1 MSSSYRRVKLITA
14 PGFANEVI
22 CELED
27 ELPSLLKQYVNDQW
41 EWEVEQEED
50 ALTGSTG
57 DTREILETIL
67 SNIKESDVD
76 YLICLTD
83 LPLFHD
89 GRVVVSEAYEEENVA
104 IISIPGLGSTPMRK
118 RIKSSII
125 QLVNEMYYESSEEG
139 YERLR
144 DKIKEAGKDGLRVID
159 GRILVGRK
167 GFEKFSPIKREVPKD
182 GEHNIDVRFTVPSK
196 IWGGVRILTGMVRA
210 NQPWRMFPAFVKVL
224 VVAFA
229 TGAYALVFPTLWTL
243 TSDYEIWRLAML
255 SVVSIFA
262 MVTWIMLAH
271 NLWESPRH
279 DTHNRKRWLYNIAT
293 AFTLLI
299 SVTLFY
305 INLYLM
311 FLISVFIFIPLPSLE
326 SQVGSSSSYVD
337 YFFIAWLISSF
348 ATIIGALGTALESE
362 ETILSATYGY
372 RQKQRYEQLKKR
384 KEEEKQEEKS

>member
-167 GFEKFSPIKREVPKD
+167 GFEKFSPIKGKFLKMV
-182 GEHNIDVRFTVPSK
+182 NIT
-196 IWGGVRILTGMVRA
+196 
-210 NQPWRMFPAFVKVL
+210 
-224 VVAFA
+224 
-229 TGAYALVFPTLWTL
+229 
-243 TSDYEIWRLAML
+243 
-255 SVVSIFA
+255 
-262 MVTWIMLAH
+262 
-271 NLWESPRH
+271 
-279 DTHNRKRWLYNIAT
+279 
-293 AFTLLI
+293 
-299 SVTLFY
+299 
-305 INLYLM
+305 LM
-311 FLISVFIFIPLPSLE
+311 FVSQSLLKFG
-326 SQVGSSSSYVD
+326 V
-337 YFFIAWLISSF
+337 
-348 ATIIGALGTALESE
+348 ALE
-362 ETILSATYGY
+362 Y
-372 RQKQRYEQLKKR
+372 
-384 KEEEKQEEKS
+384 